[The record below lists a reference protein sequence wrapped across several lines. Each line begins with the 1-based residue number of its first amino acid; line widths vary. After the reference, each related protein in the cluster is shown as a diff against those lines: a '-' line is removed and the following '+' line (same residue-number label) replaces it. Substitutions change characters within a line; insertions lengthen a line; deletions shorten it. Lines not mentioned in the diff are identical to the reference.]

1 MIIMKMIVGLGNIG
15 PQYDGT
21 RHNTGFMVVEEFAKK
36 YGISIKTRKMNA
48 KMGSAFVNGQKVLVV
63 EPTTFMNDSG
73 IAVKP
78 LMSYFEIENKD
89 VIVVHDDMDLPIGK
103 IRIKDKGSAGGHN
116 GIKSLINNLGTEHFS
131 RIRVGIAHPDK
142 NNTVV
147 NYVLGRFSK
156 SQLPEFKI
164 ATDNAVNALEDWLDD
179 VTIPELENRYN

>member
-1 MIIMKMIVGLGNIG
+1 MKMIVGLGNIG

-21 RHNTGFMVVEEFAKK
+21 RHNTGFMVVEAFAKK
-36 YGISIKTRKMNA
+36 HGINIKTRKMNA
-48 KMGSAFVNGQKVLVV
+48 KLGSDFLNGTKVLVV

-78 LMSYFEIENKD
+78 LMDYFDVKPED
-89 VIVVHDDMDLPIGK
+89 VIVIHDDMDLPIGK

-116 GIKSLINNLGTEHFS
+116 GIKSIIANLGSENFC
-131 RIRVGIAHPDK
+131 RIRVGIQHPAK

-156 SQLPEFKI
+156 DQLPEFKM
-164 ATDNAVNALEDWLDD
+164 ASDHAVNALEDWVDG
-179 VTIPELENRYN
+179 TSIPELENRYN

>member
-1 MIIMKMIVGLGNIG
+1 MKMIVGLGNIG

-21 RHNTGFMVVEEFAKK
+21 RHNTGFMVVESFAQKH
-36 YGISIKTRKMNA
+36 GLAIRTRKMNA
-48 KMGSAFVNGQKVLVV
+48 KIGTAFINNEKVLVV

-78 LMSYFEIENKD
+78 LMDYFDISAEN

-116 GIKSLINNLGTEHFS
+116 GIKSLISNLGTEHFS

-156 SQLPEFKI
+156 DQLPEFKI
-164 ATDNAVNALEDWLDD
+164 AADNAVNALEDWLAG